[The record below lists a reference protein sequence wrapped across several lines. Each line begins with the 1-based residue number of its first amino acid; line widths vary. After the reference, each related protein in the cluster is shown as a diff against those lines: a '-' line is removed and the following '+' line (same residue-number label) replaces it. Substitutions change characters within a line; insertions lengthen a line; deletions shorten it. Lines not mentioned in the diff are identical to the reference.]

1 MTAGNAPNKDH
12 DDMSEKLPRGIR
24 NNNPGNLDYVGQ
36 PGAHLE
42 TGVPC
47 PRFAVFPTMADGIRA
62 LRDQLLR
69 YGERGLSTVRA
80 IISVYAPASEN
91 PTGAYI
97 YALCSHM
104 GVQPDTVLDLRDPA
118 TMQALIAGI
127 ATMENGHGHLD
138 LTQIAQALQATPAV
152 PHPVSEA

>member
-1 MTAGNAPNKDH
+1 MTAGNAPNKEH
-12 DDMSEKLPRGIR
+12 DDMSERLPRGIR

-47 PRFAVFPTMADGIRA
+47 PRFAAFPTMADGIRA

-69 YGERGLSTVRA
+69 YGERGLTTVRA

-91 PTGAYI
+91 PTGAYV

-118 TMQALIAGI
+118 IQRSLIAGI
-127 ATMENGHGHLD
+127 TTMENGPGHLSPD
-138 LTQIAQALQATPAV
+138 QIAQALQATPAV

>member
-1 MTAGNAPNKDH
+1 
-12 DDMSEKLPRGIR
+12 MSEKLPRGIR

-47 PRFAVFPTMADGIRA
+47 PRFAAFPSMADGIRA
-62 LRDQLLR
+62 LRNQLLR
-69 YGERGLSTVRA
+69 YGERGLTTVRA
-80 IISVYAPASEN
+80 IISVYAPPSEN
-91 PTGAYI
+91 PTGAYV

-118 TMQALIAGI
+118 TQRGLIAGI
-127 ATMENGHGHLD
+127 ATVENGPGHLSPD
-138 LTQIAQALQATPAV
+138 QIAQALQATPAL
-152 PHPVSEA
+152 PHPVTEA